1 MPSEKSHFAILNQTP
16 EGRAQ
21 LAEWRSRRTTTPKRP
36 FGAIAG
42 WTKHMR
48 EKALAHAMVEAKQL
62 VNLMEQKGYNIPK
75 DEYAREGIE
84 AVVAMVRLTDIS
96 PKDRLAAA
104 RTLLDFT
111 MAKPATTINQNVKK
125 AEDFLADLAA
135 ELPDTE

>member
-1 MPSEKSHFAILNQTP
+1 
-16 EGRAQ
+16 
-21 LAEWRSRRTTTPKRP
+21 
-36 FGAIAG
+36 
-42 WTKHMR
+42 MR

>member
-1 MPSEKSHFAILNQTP
+1 
-16 EGRAQ
+16 
-21 LAEWRSRRTTTPKRP
+21 
-36 FGAIAG
+36 
-42 WTKHMR
+42 MR
-48 EKALAHAMVEAKQL
+48 QKALDYAMAEAKKI
-62 VNLMEQKGYNIPK
+62 VNIMEEKGYNIPK

-125 AEDFLADLAA
+125 AEDFLAELAS
-135 ELPDTE
+135 EIKDNE